1 MVLSAF
7 NPRTQEAE
15 AGGSLWVQ
23 GQPGLQSSLE
33 DNQWCYTERFCLE
46 KPKKKVRF
54 DWSNEILLHPSS
66 QIGIC
71 ATKLE
76 KIAEARMCPFW
87 SLKAQLTICL
97 FNAWTISGKGRE
109 RTNPLL

>member
-46 KPKKKVRF
+46 KPKKKW
-54 DWSNEILLHPSS
+54 D
-66 QIGIC
+66 
-71 ATKLE
+71 
-76 KIAEARMCPFW
+76 
-87 SLKAQLTICL
+87 LTEVMKFYCTP
-97 FNAWTISGKGRE
+97 AHK
-109 RTNPLL
+109 